1 MLQFSIN
8 PLLTTKYELTRHVD
22 LTLPEFRT
30 DANKRNEAGDKEVTK
45 RILQVELDF
54 TDVKPSELE
63 YFLSKQTTPLKML
76 YNNELKHWSDAKV
89 LEECK
94 KGVYKVKV
102 RELLDNRKS
111 RSLTDGQKMERSM
124 QKELDKGKTVEQ
136 LRTEYMAELDRLEA
150 LEKK

>member
-1 MLQFSIN
+1 MLTFSIN
-8 PLLTTKYELTRHVD
+8 PLLTTKYELTRHID
-22 LTLPEFRT
+22 TTLPAYRDEN
-30 DANKRNEAGDKEVTK
+30 NKRNEAGDKEVALRLLK
-45 RILQVELDF
+45 VELDF
-54 TDVKPSELE
+54 TDVTPAEVE

-76 YNNELKHWSDAKV
+76 YNNVLKHWSDAKV

-94 KGVYKVKV
+94 KGLYKVKV